1 MPTVIELFLE
11 RNILLGEIEM
21 LSSVYDRLPAD
32 TNGDKIKLL
41 NDILVLRSEAVILQQ
56 EIISRMIDELI
67 QDPQILK
74 IYPELIIQL
83 KGKQLAS

>member
-32 TNGDKIKLL
+32 TNGDKITLL

-74 IYPELIIQL
+74 ICPELIIQL